1 MKYFGIADAHG
12 IESFIKGDPA
22 SPENSTQTMILHMR
36 AGANRHRHAVVYIV
50 DIPESTA
57 QDIDELLEEGDYTG
71 ALVRLKMS
79 VKDLQLT
86 NLPGAEKSW
95 KLIPNSDLDPFNG

>member
-12 IESFIKGDPA
+12 IESFIKGDPTD
-22 SPENSTQTMILHMR
+22 PEHSTRLMILNLR
-36 AGANRHRHAVVYIV
+36 AGANRQRHAVVYIV
-50 DIPESTA
+50 DISESTA
-57 QDIDELLEEGDYTG
+57 QDVEDLLEEKDYEG

-79 VKDLQLT
+79 VESLQLT

-95 KLIPNSDLDPFNG
+95 RLIPNSDLDPYS

>member
-1 MKYFGIADAHG
+1 MKYYGIADAHG

-36 AGANRHRHAVVYIV
+36 AGANRQRHAVVYIV
-50 DIPESTA
+50 DISESTA
-57 QDIDELLEEGDYTG
+57 QDVDDLLEEGDYTG
-71 ALVRLKMS
+71 ALVRLKLS
-79 VKDLQLT
+79 VEDLQLT

-95 KLIPNSDLDPFNG
+95 RMIPNPDLDPFHP